1 MTLSDASRHFAAAA
15 ASLSKDIAA
24 AEAAMLKD
32 AKAKAIQGSA
42 STLGPVSPLSRPT
55 APPFIG
61 KRTGV
66 FWASWTVLAPVVTPQ
81 GVVSQVVDLAPY
93 SPMLRNGP
101 LLTAWVQEQVQ
112 PERIV
117 KLRAAVSRALSE
129 R

>member
-1 MTLSDASRHFAAAA
+1 MNLSETARHFAAAA
-15 ASLSKDIAA
+15 SSVKKDIAA

-32 AKAKAIQGSA
+32 AQAKAVQGSA
-42 STLGPVSPLSRPT
+42 STPGPVSPLSHPT

-66 FWASWTVLAPVVTPQ
+66 FRASWAVLAPVVTPQ
-81 GVVSQVVDLAPY
+81 GVISQVVDLAPY
-93 SPMLRNGP
+93 SPMLQNGP
-101 LLTAWVQEQVQ
+101 LLAAWVQRQVQ